1 MLQRIT
7 DFLPA
12 HPVSDCRPA
21 GRRGAEQR
29 WRIYVC
35 MKGSSIYR
43 VNWSGK
49 SRKLHLT
56 LPPSRTVTRT
66 FRWSRGWPWGGG
78 RPPQSRRLGLVSP
91 CSFFIFT
98 AACLWFSLWFFFED
112 GVFSRSVC
120 NYQQTL
126 IINFPPPVFFLV
138 LFFYCLLK
146 RIFMHQRSKF
156 SFHWTVLDA
165 MFHSGL
171 SLISQIRN

>member
-12 HPVSDCRPA
+12 HPVSDCTPA

-49 SRKLHLT
+49 SKKLHLT

-78 RPPQSRRLGLVSP
+78 RAPQSRRLGLVSP
-91 CSFFIFT
+91 RSFFIFP
-98 AACLWFSLWFFFED
+98 AACLWFSVIFLW
-112 GVFSRSVC
+112 GRCVFPFCLQLSANANNQFSPSC
-120 NYQQTL
+120 
-126 IINFPPPVFFLV
+126 FFLG

-165 MFHSGL
+165 MFHSGP